1 MMAKNPMDLYQEHF
15 VDKDFERLDL
25 FHLLRERFAI
35 RRAIYPGSFVHI
47 TPSFVISD
55 TAYVEMDKR
64 AKKFF
69 ENSELKEFVSSRKD
83 YSGEAKIA
91 FYAQDYQKKIAGEDE
106 RYDLLISQYAGF
118 ISKHCKRYLKIG
130 GLLLVNNSH
139 GDASMASIND
149 SYRLIAVVLK
159 SGSKH
164 RVSEKNLAEYFVPK
178 KEVDVT
184 EEYLEEIQK
193 GIGYKKTAS
202 SYIFQ
207 RVS

>member
-1 MMAKNPMDLYQEHF
+1 MARNPLDLYQEHF

-25 FHLLRERFAI
+25 FRLLRGKFAI
-35 RRAIYPGSFVHI
+35 RSAIYPGSFVHV
-47 TPSFVISD
+47 TPSFVFSD

-64 AKKFF
+64 ARKYF
-69 ENSELKEFVSSRKD
+69 EHSELKEFVSSRKD
-83 YSGEAKIA
+83 YSGEAKIRY
-91 FYAQDYQKKIAGEDE
+91 YAQDYQNEIEGEDE

-130 GLLLVNNSH
+130 GILLVNNSH
-139 GDASMASIND
+139 GDASMASIDD
-149 SYRLIAVVLK
+149 SYEFIAVVLK

-164 RVSEKNLAEYFVPK
+164 RLSEENLSEYFVPK
-178 KEVDVT
+178 KEVDLT
-184 EEYLEEIQK
+184 EEYLEKIQK

-207 RVS
+207 RVR